1 MTKYQIDKIIFKYL
15 DDNNLIILNS
25 ETDVYF
31 VENKDDKYA
40 QIRLRNDGFCFIYWS
55 LIEEVSSFFSM
66 EKSDSEAIIGKWV
79 GNTLQTEVT
88 YTSRGNPW
96 SDWRVG
102 NTLQT
107 EVTYTMKQY

>member
-1 MTKYQIDKIIFKYL
+1 MSDKIVFKYL

-79 GNTLQTEVT
+79 GKTLQTEVT
-88 YTSRGNPW
+88 YTNF
-96 SDWRVG
+96 
-102 NTLQT
+102 T
-107 EVTYTMKQY
+107 VTVRHD

>member
-1 MTKYQIDKIIFKYL
+1 
-15 DDNNLIILNS
+15 
-25 ETDVYF
+25 
-31 VENKDDKYA
+31 
-40 QIRLRNDGFCFIYWS
+40 
-55 LIEEVSSFFSM
+55 
-66 EKSDSEAIIGKWV
+66 
-79 GNTLQTEVT
+79 VT